1 VPGTTAKW
9 DLLAVAGHPAF
20 LVLAPSTASL
30 GRAQSLAAELSTA
43 AVGRTVAEAA
53 RRIDRDRVDL
63 SLVVADGLDA
73 QVAAVQ
79 GLVRLPA
86 SPPILVEADAG
97 VSGSL
102 IALLRAG
109 ADGLLPPSS
118 SSGVVL
124 RCARAVLAG
133 ELVLPRAAVR
143 LLATEIRLATL
154 RDDPMNEL
162 LGRLTKR
169 EREVV
174 VLQYGGMSTQEVA
187 AHLVISETTVRSHLH
202 SGLGRLRL
210 RSRDDL
216 FRLLDGA

>member
-1 VPGTTAKW
+1 
-9 DLLAVAGHPAF
+9 VAGHPAF
-20 LVLAPSTASL
+20 LVLAPSPASL
-30 GRAQSLAAELSTA
+30 DRAQALAEELTTA

-53 RRIDRDRVDL
+53 RRIDRTRVDL
-63 SLVVADGLDA
+63 ALVVADDLDE
-73 QVAAVQ
+73 QVATVQ

-86 SPPILVEADAG
+86 PLPILVEADAE
-97 VSGSL
+97 SAGSL

-109 ADGLLPPSS
+109 ADGLVPPSS
-118 SSGVVL
+118 SPGVVL

-143 LLATEIRLATL
+143 LLVTEIRLATL
-154 RDDPMNEL
+154 ADDPLNEL

-174 VLQYGGMSTQEVA
+174 VLQYSGMSTHDVA
-187 AHLVISETTVRSHLH
+187 SHLVISETTVRSHLH
-202 SGLGRLRL
+202 SGLARLRL

-216 FRLLDGA
+216 FRLLDGS